1 MGLLANVPNASVI
14 SGNMGLLQ
22 IQDMRFMNKAYYS
35 VNIFILYFYFFIL
48 TLSVG
53 FFSQRPH
60 RFGDYHE
67 CGAIFT
73 QRCLS
78 SLHYVTAQ
86 DDGCEPGAL

>member
-48 TLSVG
+48 TLNVG
-53 FFSQRPH
+53 FFS
-60 RFGDYHE
+60 HE
-67 CGAIFT
+67 RGAPNANVRNIW
-73 QRCLS
+73 
-78 SLHYVTAQ
+78 H
-86 DDGCEPGAL
+86 